1 LCPAAGSGEWLL
13 CWRAVSLAAAA
24 AHDVP
29 METVTL
35 PQVHRVG
42 GLIGAELRGLDLT
55 RDYPDE
61 TYAAILRA
69 WAEHGVIFFRGQPL
83 NEAQREAFAARLGEI
98 RVRQEVRKDPE
109 QTKAIGEG
117 WHTDMTCFD
126 EPPKAT
132 ILFAEEV
139 PPWGG
144 DTAWAG
150 MGPAYEALSD
160 GLRATLAGLRA
171 VHANVRKLGY
181 SYAQTDP
188 PEPSV
193 AEYDAAEGPVHPVA
207 RLIPETGRAVLYV
220 NPEFTTRFEGWTR
233 RESVPLLSYLF
244 AHGTRP
250 EFVTR
255 FHWEPGSIAMWD
267 NRQTWHFA
275 VNDYQGERRVMHRI
289 LLVGSKPQ
297 PAG

>member
-1 LCPAAGSGEWLL
+1 MGTVPVQAA
-13 CWRAVSLAAAA
+13 
-24 AHDVP
+24 
-29 METVTL
+29 TL
-35 PQVHRVG
+35 PSVRRVG
-42 GLIGAELRGLDLT
+42 GLIGAELSGLDLT
-55 RDYPDE
+55 REYPAP
-61 TYAAILRA
+61 TYEAILRA
-69 WAEHGVIFFRGQPL
+69 WAEHGVIFFRDQRLSP
-83 NEAQREAFAARLGEI
+83 EQREAFASRLGVI
-98 RVRQEVRKDPE
+98 RVQQEVRKEPA

-144 DTAWAG
+144 DTQWAG
-150 MGPAYEALSD
+150 MGPAHDALSP
-160 GLRATLAGLRA
+160 GLRATLTGMRA

-188 PEPSV
+188 PEPSI
-193 AEYDAAEGPVHPVA
+193 AEYDAAEGPLHPVV
-207 RLIPETGRAVLYV
+207 RVIGETGRRVLYV

-233 RESVPLLSYLF
+233 RESLPLLRYLF
-244 AHGTRP
+244 DHGARP
-250 EFVTR
+250 EFVVR
-255 FHWEPGSIAMWD
+255 FRWEPGSIAMWD

-289 LLVGSKPQ
+289 LLAGSAPE
-297 PAG
+297 PA

>member
-1 LCPAAGSGEWLL
+1 
-13 CWRAVSLAAAA
+13 
-24 AHDVP
+24 

-61 TYAAILRA
+61 TYAAISRA

-98 RVRQEVRKDPE
+98 RVRQEVRKEPE

-132 ILFAEEV
+132 ILFAEAV

-150 MGPAYEALSD
+150 MGPAFEALSD
-160 GLRATLAGLRA
+160 GLRATLTGMRA

-244 AHGTRP
+244 THGTRP

-289 LLVGSKPQ
+289 LLAGSKPQ
-297 PAG
+297 AAG

>member
-1 LCPAAGSGEWLL
+1 
-13 CWRAVSLAAAA
+13 
-24 AHDVP
+24 

-35 PQVHRVG
+35 PEVHRVG

-61 TYAAILRA
+61 TYAAISRA
-69 WAEHGVIFFRGQPL
+69 WAEHGVIFFRDQPL
-83 NEAQREAFAARLGEI
+83 TEAQREAFAARLGEI
-98 RVRQEVRKDPE
+98 RVRQEVRKEPE
-109 QTKAIGEG
+109 QVKAIGEG

-150 MGPAYEALSD
+150 MGAAFDALSQ
-160 GLRATLAGLRA
+160 GLRATLTGLRA

-193 AEYDAAEGPVHPVA
+193 SEYDAAEGPVHPVV
-207 RLIPETGRAVLYV
+207 RLIPETGRRVLYV

-233 RESVPLLSYLF
+233 RESLPLLSYLF
-244 AHGTRP
+244 THGTRP

-255 FHWEPGSIAMWD
+255 FHWAPGSIAMWD

-289 LLVGSKPQ
+289 LLAGTKPE
-297 PAG
+297 PAE

>member
-1 LCPAAGSGEWLL
+1 MATVILPDLQ
-13 CWRAVSLAAAA
+13 RA
-24 AHDVP
+24 
-29 METVTL
+29 
-35 PQVHRVG
+35 G

-61 TYAAILRA
+61 TYEAILRA
-69 WAEHGVIFFRGQPL
+69 WAEYGVIFFRGQPL
-83 NEAQREAFAARLGEI
+83 DAAQRDTFASRLGEI
-98 RVRQEVRKDPE
+98 RVRQELRKEPE

-117 WHTDMTCFD
+117 WHTDMTCLD

-132 ILFAEEV
+132 ILFCEEV

-144 DTAWAG
+144 DTQWAA
-150 MGPAYEALSD
+150 MGPVFEALSS
-160 GLRATLAGLRA
+160 GLRQTLLGLNA

-193 AEYDAAEGPVHPVA
+193 AEYDAAEGPVHPVV
-207 RLIPETGRAVLYV
+207 RLIPETGRRVLYV

-233 RESVPLLSYLF
+233 RESVPLLQYLF
-244 AHGTRP
+244 DFGARP

-255 FHWEPGSIAMWD
+255 FRWAPGSIAMWD

-275 VNDYQGERRVMHRI
+275 VNDYQGQRRVMHRI
-289 LLVGSKPQ
+289 LLAGSKPI
-297 PAG
+297 PAA

>member
-1 LCPAAGSGEWLL
+1 MSTVPAG
-13 CWRAVSLAAAA
+13 
-24 AHDVP
+24 
-29 METVTL
+29 VTL
-35 PQVHRVG
+35 PAVRRVG
-42 GLIGAELRGLDLT
+42 GLIGAELSGLDLT
-55 RDYPDE
+55 REYPAR
-61 TYAAILRA
+61 TYEAILRA
-69 WAEHGVIFFRGQPL
+69 WAEHGVIFFRDQRLSP
-83 NEAQREAFAARLGEI
+83 EQREAFASRLGVI
-98 RVRQEVRKDPE
+98 RVQQEVRKEPE

-144 DTAWAG
+144 DTQWAG
-150 MGPAYEALSD
+150 MGPAYDALSP
-160 GLRATLAGLRA
+160 GLRATLTGMRA

-188 PEPSV
+188 PEPSI
-193 AEYDAAEGPVHPVA
+193 ADYDAAEGPLHPVV
-207 RLIPETGRAVLYV
+207 RVIGETGRRVLYV

-233 RESVPLLSYLF
+233 RESLPLLRYLF
-244 AHGTRP
+244 DHGARP
-250 EFVTR
+250 EFVVRWKWT
-255 FHWEPGSIAMWD
+255 PGAIAMWD

-289 LLVGSKPQ
+289 LLAGSAPE
-297 PAG
+297 PA

>member
-1 LCPAAGSGEWLL
+1 MS
-13 CWRAVSLAAAA
+13 
-24 AHDVP
+24 
-29 METVTL
+29 TVTL
-35 PQVHRVG
+35 PEVRRVG
-42 GLIGAELRGLDLT
+42 GLVGAELHGLDLT

-61 TYAAILRA
+61 TYEAILRA
-69 WAEHGVIFFRGQPL
+69 WAEHGVIFFRDQHL
-83 NEAQREAFAARLGEI
+83 SQEQREAFASRLGVI
-98 RVRQEVRKDPE
+98 RVKQEVRKEPE

-132 ILFAEEV
+132 MLFAQEV

-144 DTAWAG
+144 DTQWAG
-150 MGPAYEALSD
+150 MGPAFEALSE
-160 GLRATLAGLRA
+160 GLRRTLAGLRA

-193 AEYDAAEGPVHPVA
+193 AEYDAAEGPLHPVV
-207 RLIPETGRAVLYV
+207 RLIPETGRRVLYV

-233 RESVPLLSYLF
+233 RESLPLLQYLF
-244 AHGTRP
+244 THGVRP

-255 FHWEPGSIAMWD
+255 FHWTPGAIAMWD

-275 VNDYQGERRVMHRI
+275 VNDYQGERRVMERI
-289 LLVGSKPQ
+289 LLAGTKPE